1 MTTPAVHA
9 QAPAAIVRSRLTM
22 PGPAG
27 LLLPALVLYGALL
40 IWPLLGVLWAS
51 VTPEGHLAPGEYV
64 RFFSDTLF
72 VSILRRTVLLSLAT
86 TAASLVLGFPIG
98 VYLSQPWRRA
108 RSVVT
113 FAIIAP
119 MLVSAVA
126 RSYGWIIILGP
137 QGPLSQVLAAL
148 GLKGVS
154 GQLLYTQ
161 TGLVIASVHLLLP
174 LMVLPIAGS
183 LQQID
188 PSLERAARILG
199 AGTLRVFCKVT
210 LPLCVPGMTAGSVIV
225 FCMSAS
231 AFVTPALIGGPRIP
245 VMSYA
250 IYQQAIELIDWPFA
264 SAMSFILLVATAS
277 VTLAYLLWAGSG
289 ARATGGPRR

>member
-1 MTTPAVHA
+1 M
-9 QAPAAIVRSRLTM
+9 
-22 PGPAG
+22 
-27 LLLPALVLYGALL
+27 PALALYGALL

-51 VTPEGHLAPGEYV
+51 LTPEGHLGLDEYR
-64 RFFSDTLF
+64 RFFADPLF
-72 VSILRRTVLLSLAT
+72 VSVLRRTVRLSLAT
-86 TAASLVLGFPIG
+86 TAASLVLGFPLG
-98 VYLSQPWRRA
+98 LYLSQPWRRG
-108 RSVVT
+108 RSLVT

-137 QGPLSQVLAAL
+137 QGPLSRVLAVL
-148 GLKGVS
+148 GLRGTAT
-154 GQLLYTQ
+154 QLLYTE

-188 PSLERAARILG
+188 PSLGRAARILG
-199 AGTLRVFCKVT
+199 AGTLRVFRKVT

-245 VMSYA
+245 VMSYV

-264 SAMSFILLVATAS
+264 SAASFILLVATAAL
-277 VTLAYLLWAGSG
+277 TLAYLLWAGSG
-289 ARATGGPRR
+289 ARRTDGPHR